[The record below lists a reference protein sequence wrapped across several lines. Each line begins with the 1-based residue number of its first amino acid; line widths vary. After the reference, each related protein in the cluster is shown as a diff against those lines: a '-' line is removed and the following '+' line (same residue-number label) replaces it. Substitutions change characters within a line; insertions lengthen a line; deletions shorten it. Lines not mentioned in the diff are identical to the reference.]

1 MDQEQK
7 PFAYRVKEREGP
19 SKVFQTLPEMIS
31 VLKVEH
37 ILPDWI
43 TVHACYAGGKEELVP
58 QDKYAKKPDMTEEEA
73 GFLVRSYKA
82 TYKNLESS
90 GLKRFFYEVM
100 IRNFNLDD
108 PEEKQVKDMIKNCL
122 VEWLNLEDIVS

>member
-1 MDQEQK
+1 MGEEQK
-7 PFAYRVKEREGP
+7 PFAYRVKTREGP

-37 ILPDWI
+37 ILPDWV
-43 TVHACYAGGKEELVP
+43 TVHACYAGGKEEVVP

-82 TYKNLESS
+82 TYANLESP

-100 IRNFNLDD
+100 IIDFNPDD
-108 PEEKQVKDMIKNCL
+108 PEETQVKDMIKNRQA
-122 VEWLNLEDIVS
+122 EWLNLEDIVS